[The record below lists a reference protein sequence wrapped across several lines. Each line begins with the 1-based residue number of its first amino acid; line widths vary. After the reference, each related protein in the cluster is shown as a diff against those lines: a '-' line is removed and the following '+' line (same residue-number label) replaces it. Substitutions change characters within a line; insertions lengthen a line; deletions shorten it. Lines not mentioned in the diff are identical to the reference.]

1 VKYRSL
7 RSLARLFRRA
17 LRDEQGGEIM
27 EYVLV
32 GGLVIVGG
40 IAVILGFGAKVVAR
54 WNSINN
60 APL

>member
-1 VKYRSL
+1 ML
-7 RSLARLFRRA
+7 RRFAKIMTAS
-17 LRDEQGGEIM
+17 LRDERGGEIM

-40 IAVILGFGAKVVAR
+40 IAVVLAFGGKVVAR
-54 WNSINN
+54 WTSINN

>member
-1 VKYRSL
+1 MYR
-7 RSLARLFRRA
+7 RLTKNLIA
-17 LRDEQGGEIM
+17 CLRDERGGEIM

-40 IAVILGFGAKVVAR
+40 IAVILAFGGKVVAR
-54 WNSINN
+54 WTSIND